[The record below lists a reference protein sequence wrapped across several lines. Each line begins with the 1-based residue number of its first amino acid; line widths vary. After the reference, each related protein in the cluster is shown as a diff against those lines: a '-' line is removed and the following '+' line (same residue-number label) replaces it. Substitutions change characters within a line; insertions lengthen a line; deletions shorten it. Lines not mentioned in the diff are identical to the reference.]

1 MLCRLRVVPCE
12 GILTFG
18 RRCDIIGSNL
28 EQGEIVNN
36 NIITSP
42 AYMAVPGNIYNT
54 ILMDDNEDIA
64 CGQNQAPDG
73 KDVAICLGICLLFSA
88 IVAGGWLWIMHKKGF

>member
-1 MLCRLRVVPCE
+1 M
-12 GILTFG
+12 
-18 RRCDIIGSNL
+18 N
-28 EQGEIVNN
+28 NN

-54 ILMDDNEDIA
+54 ILMDDDEVTDY
-64 CGQNQAPDG
+64 GQNQAIDG

-88 IVAGGWLWIMHKKGF
+88 IIGGGWRWIMHKKGF

>member
-1 MLCRLRVVPCE
+1 MN
-12 GILTFG
+12 
-18 RRCDIIGSNL
+18 D
-28 EQGEIVNN
+28 

-54 ILMDDNEDIA
+54 ILMDDEDFT
-64 CGQNQAPDG
+64 CGQNQAIDG

-88 IVAGGWLWIMHKKGF
+88 IVSGGWLWIMHKKGF

>member
-1 MLCRLRVVPCE
+1 MN
-12 GILTFG
+12 
-18 RRCDIIGSNL
+18 D
-28 EQGEIVNN
+28 

-54 ILMDDNEDIA
+54 ILMSDDEDSA
-64 CGQNQAPDG
+64 CGQIVG

-88 IVAGGWLWIMHKKGF
+88 IVCGIWLWIMHKDGC

>member
-1 MLCRLRVVPCE
+1 MN
-12 GILTFG
+12 T
-18 RRCDIIGSNL
+18 D
-28 EQGEIVNN
+28 
-36 NIITSP
+36 IITSP

-54 ILMDDNEDIA
+54 ILMDDDNKDPA
-64 CGQNQAPDG
+64 WGQNQALDG